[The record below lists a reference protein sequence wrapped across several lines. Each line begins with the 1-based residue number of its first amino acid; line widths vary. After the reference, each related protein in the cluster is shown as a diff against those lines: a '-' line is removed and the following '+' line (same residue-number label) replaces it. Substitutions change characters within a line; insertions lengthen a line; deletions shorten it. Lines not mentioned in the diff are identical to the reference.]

1 MFILKMFMF
10 VHFKI
15 PVTHD
20 VLTAHKTNTGLYALG
35 AYKWNNLNHRLSV
48 TIDNRVTWYLLNMHI
63 CYFNW
68 VITVDFVD

>member
-1 MFILKMFMF
+1 MF

-35 AYKWNNLNHRLSV
+35 AYKWNNLNHRL
-48 TIDNRVTWYLLNMHI
+48 
-63 CYFNW
+63 
-68 VITVDFVD
+68 TVSYYRL